1 MENKQPYETA
11 TSPPQSNSN
20 SIRHFSEEDI
30 DDNDENT
37 HLLQSSD
44 YDDERSIWQ
53 RYWSGTFSLSHWKI
67 LFHLSLISFPL
78 ALFAWIFCFVGSVV
92 TASLLITLPIG
103 LGFGWIVLVGARAL
117 ARLEVR

>member
-1 MENKQPYETA
+1 MTLFQSHQAGGIGVPLDTCARLFFEALFSAHFFSSLGYLFF
-11 TSPPQSNSN
+11 PP
-20 SIRHFSEEDI
+20 IEHI
-30 DDNDENT
+30 
-37 HLLQSSD
+37 
-44 YDDERSIWQ
+44 
-53 RYWSGTFSLSHWKI
+53 SHWKV

-92 TASLLITLPIG
+92 TASLLITLPVG